1 MATFDNVIPPPN
13 STGKKVRAVVVD
25 TDKLIPV
32 GVQGDPDDP
41 VALTKVTN
49 AAPAAGAYGG
59 VVRIPE
65 PASAAL
71 TQPGQSASTGTILAS
86 NANRRGFVIENA
98 AENDVADLF
107 LAFAATASTSV
118 YTKKLRPGE
127 SWERRGGYTG
137 VISGIWSEAGAGSA
151 KVTEETQ

>member
-32 GVQGDPDDP
+32 GVQADPDDAA
-41 VALTKVTN
+41 ALTKVTN
-49 AAPAAGAYGG
+49 AAPPAGAYGS

-71 TQPGQSASTGTILAS
+71 TQPAQDAATSTILAA

-98 AENDVADLF
+98 PENDLADLF
-107 LAFAATASTSV
+107 LAFAAVATTSV

-137 VISGIWSEAGAGSA
+137 VISGIWSAAGGGSA